1 MYCEERQND
10 AQELMNNFTDSI
22 QEKSLNLDNNLREE
36 AENQEYV
43 YQLGENA
50 YAVCIKINKNIYH
63 FYCLDRRSHFFWK
76 KDIVDRYSSGLKE
89 GDGLWVTLRFQG
101 QNRHFT
107 YLEV

>member
-43 YQLGENA
+43 L
-50 YAVCIKINKNIYH
+50 
-63 FYCLDRRSHFFWK
+63 LLTS
-76 KDIVDRYSSGLKE
+76 
-89 GDGLWVTLRFQG
+89 
-101 QNRHFT
+101 
-107 YLEV
+107 